1 MNNED
6 ITKLAE
12 ITIDE
17 TRESIDSLRWA
28 AMVIDAA
35 SEDLDEDWLWAK
47 SLVTNDLRWGPSPRN
62 YLIVNDLR
70 LKLFYFFSCFLFWS
84 VV

>member
-17 TRESIDSLRWA
+17 TPESTDSRHWA

-35 SEDLDEDWLWAK
+35 SGDLDEDWLWAK
-47 SLVTNDLRWGPSPRN
+47 LLVTNDLRKALPPQ
-62 YLIVNDLR
+62 L
-70 LKLFYFFSCFLFWS
+70 
-84 VV
+84 

>member
-28 AMVIDAA
+28 EMVIDAA
-35 SEDLDEDWLWAK
+35 SGDLDEDWL
-47 SLVTNDLRWGPSPRN
+47 
-62 YLIVNDLR
+62 
-70 LKLFYFFSCFLFWS
+70 
-84 VV
+84 

>member
-17 TRESIDSLRWA
+17 TPESIDSRHWA

-35 SEDLDEDWLWAK
+35 SGDRDEDWLGAK
-47 SLVTNDLRWGPSPRN
+47 LLVTNAWRKAPPAAAVSLS
-62 YLIVNDLR
+62 
-70 LKLFYFFSCFLFWS
+70 
-84 VV
+84 

>member
-17 TRESIDSLRWA
+17 TPETIDSRHWV

-35 SEDLDEDWLWAK
+35 SGDLDEDW
-47 SLVTNDLRWGPSPRN
+47 
-62 YLIVNDLR
+62 I
-70 LKLFYFFSCFLFWS
+70 
-84 VV
+84 

>member
-17 TRESIDSLRWA
+17 TPESTDSRHWA

-35 SEDLDEDWLWAK
+35 SGDLDEDW
-47 SLVTNDLRWGPSPRN
+47 V
-62 YLIVNDLR
+62 
-70 LKLFYFFSCFLFWS
+70 
-84 VV
+84 

>member
-17 TRESIDSLRWA
+17 TPESIDSRHWD

-35 SEDLDEDWLWAK
+35 SEDLDEDWL
-47 SLVTNDLRWGPSPRN
+47 
-62 YLIVNDLR
+62 
-70 LKLFYFFSCFLFWS
+70 
-84 VV
+84 

>member
-17 TRESIDSLRWA
+17 TPESTDSRHWT

-35 SEDLDEDWLWAK
+35 SGDLDEDWL
-47 SLVTNDLRWGPSPRN
+47 
-62 YLIVNDLR
+62 
-70 LKLFYFFSCFLFWS
+70 
-84 VV
+84 

>member
-17 TRESIDSLRWA
+17 TPESTDSRHWT

-35 SEDLDEDWLWAK
+35 SGDLDEDWLWARL
-47 SLVTNDLRWGPSPRN
+47 LVINDLRKALPSTAVSP
-62 YLIVNDLR
+62 
-70 LKLFYFFSCFLFWS
+70 W
-84 VV
+84 